1 MNISSA
7 DWPDLQFRLRS
18 YDAAQGRIAV
28 NGLRTI
34 YADLPPRT
42 PLEWQDVSV
51 LANPS
56 EQCVAIPRGVH
67 VTLDMDLHMYI
78 WNWYDDGSEHG
89 LGALVHTWSAS
100 DSDAFFWYDGG
111 RLFPHQRYETD
122 IAKVRC
128 LAPGFSRKACRGGF
142 GFHVYP
148 DDLVEAGQLYWID
161 HGGLEENLLY
171 HPYWYIC
178 RIAEGE
184 WAIIVS
190 LAAHHEG
197 GGYSYDYF
205 GNFYWTQNSPGSDPR
220 GDYSYDPALT
230 EEWYE
235 GTKPADQSIAMRNWT
250 TESNP
255 WSVTMTLD
263 TVLLT

>member
-1 MNISSA
+1 MNIPSE
-7 DWPDLQFRLRS
+7 DWPDLRFRLLS

-67 VTLDMDLHMYI
+67 VTLDMDLWMYL
-78 WNWYDDGSEHG
+78 WNWYDDGTEHG
-89 LGALVHTWSAS
+89 LGGNQYIWSANNS
-100 DSDAFFWYDGG
+100 SAFFWYDGG
-111 RLFPHQRYETD
+111 RLFPYQRYETD
-122 IAKVRC
+122 FAKVRC
-128 LAPGFSRKACRGGF
+128 LAPGFSRRACRGGF
-142 GFHVYP
+142 GFHVFP
-148 DDLVEAGQLYWID
+148 DTFYGSGQLYYID
-161 HGGLEENLLY
+161 HGTLEENSLH

-190 LAAHHEG
+190 MAAHHEG
-197 GGYSYDYF
+197 GDGGWDYF

-220 GDYSYDPALT
+220 GDYSYAPGLT
-230 EEWYE
+230 EEYYDDNWS
-235 GTKPADQSIAMRNWT
+235 GTNFVAMRNWT